1 MKLKLN
7 LFVKSNGSVRIT
19 KRDDGA
25 YQDEIYLKLEL
36 LLPDALF
43 KRPVINASVNLM
55 AADIEQFIL
64 NPTIKT
70 DLQNAIE
77 GVVGADIT
85 LTITNPDSK

>member
-7 LFVKSNGSVRIT
+7 LFVKSNGNVRIT

-36 LLPDALF
+36 ALPDALF
-43 KRPVINASVNLM
+43 KRPTINAAVDLM

-64 NPTIKT
+64 DPIIKT

-77 GVVGADIT
+77 GIVGADVKIT
-85 LTITNPDSK
+85 ISNPEP